1 MRTPSLSKHF
11 HASKNLR
18 IFFVKDCKTGL
29 RIVVSKKNF
38 RLAVTRNKIK
48 RRVKEIFN
56 INNLFLYTGSFVLI
70 VYKPFTKIS
79 YEEASVEIVNAVK
92 SSIHNKVKK

>member
-1 MRTPSLSKHF
+1 MRTSSLPKHF
-11 HASKNLR
+11 YSSKNLR
-18 IFFVKDCKTGL
+18 IFFIEDGRTDL

-48 RRVKEIFN
+48 RRVKEIFKN
-56 INNLFLYTGSFVLI
+56 NNLFLHTGSFVLI
-70 VYKPFTKIS
+70 VYKPFTEIS

-92 SSIHNKVKK
+92 SSVHIKV